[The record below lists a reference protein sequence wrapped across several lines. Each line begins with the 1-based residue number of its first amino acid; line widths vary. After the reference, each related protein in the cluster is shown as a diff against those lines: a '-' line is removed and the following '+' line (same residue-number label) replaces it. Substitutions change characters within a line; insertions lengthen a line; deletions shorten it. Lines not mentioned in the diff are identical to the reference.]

1 MMKTRKKTTYFERI
15 PGAPGPIV
23 VEIKRRVR
31 FNEADPMA
39 VVWHGRYPLYF
50 EEASEELGR
59 KCGLSYPE
67 YFEAG
72 LRAPVIELHIDYF
85 KPLFLDEEFT
95 IKASLIWN
103 EGSRLN
109 TEYQLIKQD
118 ASIASSGYL
127 VQLFTDEKT
136 GAPFM
141 VSPELLEQCRRRW
154 KAGEIHRKP

>member
-1 MMKTRKKTTYFERI
+1 MRTRKKTTYFERL
-15 PGAPGPIV
+15 PGSPDPIV

-39 VVWHGRYPLYF
+39 IVWHGRYPLYF

-59 KCGLSYPE
+59 TCGLSYPD

-72 LRAPVIELHIDYF
+72 LRAPILELHIDYF

-103 EGSRLN
+103 EGSRMN
-109 TEYQLIKQD
+109 TEFHLIKQD
-118 ASIASSGYL
+118 RSIATSGYT
-127 VQLFTDEKT
+127 VQLFTDHQT
-136 GAPFM
+136 GEPYM
-141 VSPELLEQCRRRW
+141 VSPELLERCRGRW
-154 KAGEIHRKP
+154 KAGEFHTKT

>member
-1 MMKTRKKTTYFERI
+1 MRTRKKTTYFERV
-15 PGAPGPIV
+15 PGAPDPLV
-23 VEIKRRVR
+23 VEVKRRVH

-39 VVWHGRYPLYF
+39 IAWHGRYPLYF

-59 KCGLSYPE
+59 MIGLSYAE

-72 LRAPVIELHIDYF
+72 LRAPLVEFHIDYF

-95 IKASLIWN
+95 IRASLIWN

-109 TEYQLIKQD
+109 TEYQLLKQD
-118 ASIASSGYL
+118 QSIASSGYM
-127 VQLFTDEKT
+127 VQLFIDEKT

-141 VSPELLEQCRRRW
+141 VSPELLDRVREKW
-154 KAGEIHRKP
+154 AAGEFHKNT